1 MQKILVTEV
10 IHGQALEHLKHEFS
24 VTVDPNLWQ
33 KPEQLR
39 QIIGNYDGL
48 IIRNQTIVD
57 QKWVNMFHE
66 S

>member
-57 QKWVNMFHE
+57 
-66 S
+66 